1 MHAIQGQVALA
12 REHGLFKAASAS
24 QVLWHLLL
32 VVTGNSELGVS
43 QHDSLPVVTKVDFF
57 ISHSWSCPSWI
68 KFLALCH
75 QLNFDL
81 AIASSLFACLFAT
94 AFLVSWCGSVTGVAQ
109 HPRLLQALV
118 IPWPTAVFFT
128 TYFLGHLLKSGASFW
143 IDQVCIHQ
151 RNLLKKTQTLQA
163 LPGIIAQSSQMLVVW
178 DEIYFQ
184 RLWCNYEL
192 AVHTKTSKAGSIQI
206 VPTWMPLWTLASFG
220 VLSTAGYLYAGSS
233 AAKMDTDSGLSLF
246 SSLWNAYILPYVL
259 ELFAASIPL
268 TCCCLHKLK
277 RHKLMLDQMM
287 HFDLKSAKCTLETDR
302 IVLQQ
307 QVLNLFDEALQPPL
321 SVEFSRES
329 TPILSTDDTEEPLIS
344 PEDIRSIRPIT
355 SYPSKD
361 EVIGEFNEYVR
372 RTLRDSILD
381 SMGKEE
387 FTSLKF
393 CIAVCLPAVYMG
405 LNTVL
410 NCDGFGDCSVSAAK
424 RLGYT
429 SVSKYMISNAVISTF
444 LLPLSMILSF
454 PLMLRTNSLVYN
466 MVSGTISQVA
476 LGSFVTALVLIVTQ
490 SYASIQT
497 VGLIMA
503 VEKESLCWF
512 AAFLCLVALEFWAMY
527 VLFRTKAHGGTTSSC
542 RTVG

>member
-1 MHAIQGQVALA
+1 MHAIQGQVAFA

-43 QHDSLPVVTKVDFF
+43 QHNSLPVVTKVDFF

-81 AIASSLFACLFAT
+81 AIASSLFACLLAT
-94 AFLVSWCGSVTGVAQ
+94 GFLVLWCGSVTGVAQ
-109 HPRLLQALV
+109 HARLLQALV
-118 IPWPTAVFFT
+118 ILCPTAIFFT
-128 TYFLGHLLKSGASFW
+128 TYFLGHLLKPGASFW
-143 IDQVCIHQ
+143 IDQVCVHQ

-163 LPGIIAQSSQMLVVW
+163 LPGIIAQSAQMLVVW
-178 DEIYFQ
+178 DEIYFR

-206 VPTWMPLWTLASFG
+206 VPTWMPVWTLASFG
-220 VLSTAGYLYAGSS
+220 VLSTAGYLYDGSS
-233 AAKMDTDSGLSLF
+233 VTKLDTDSALSLF
-246 SSLWNAYILPYVL
+246 SSLWNAYVLPYVL
-259 ELFAASIPL
+259 ELFATSIPL

-277 RHKLMLDQMM
+277 RHKLMLDQMI
-287 HFDLKSAKCTLETDR
+287 HFDLSSAKCTLETDR

-307 QVLNLFDEALQPPL
+307 QVLNLFDEALEAPL
-321 SVEFSRES
+321 SVDFSRES
-329 TPILSTDDTEEPLIS
+329 TPILSTDAEELLIS
-344 PEDIRSIRPIT
+344 PEDIRSIRHIT

-372 RTLRDSILD
+372 GALRDSILD

-393 CIAVCLPAVYMG
+393 CIAVCLPVAYMG

-410 NCDGFGDCSVSAAK
+410 NDCSVSAAK
-424 RLGYT
+424 RAGYT
-429 SVSKYMISNAVISTF
+429 SVSKYMLSNAVVSTF

-497 VGLIMA
+497 VALVMA

-512 AAFLCLVALEFWAMY
+512 TAFLCLVALEFWAMY

-542 RTVG
+542 RTVA

>member
-1 MHAIQGQVALA
+1 
-12 REHGLFKAASAS
+12 
-24 QVLWHLLL
+24 
-32 VVTGNSELGVS
+32 
-43 QHDSLPVVTKVDFF
+43 
-57 ISHSWSCPSWI
+57 
-68 KFLALCH
+68 
-75 QLNFDL
+75 
-81 AIASSLFACLFAT
+81 
-94 AFLVSWCGSVTGVAQ
+94 
-109 HPRLLQALV
+109 
-118 IPWPTAVFFT
+118 
-128 TYFLGHLLKSGASFW
+128 
-143 IDQVCIHQ
+143 
-151 RNLLKKTQTLQA
+151 
-163 LPGIIAQSSQMLVVW
+163 
-178 DEIYFQ
+178 
-184 RLWCNYEL
+184 
-192 AVHTKTSKAGSIQI
+192 
-206 VPTWMPLWTLASFG
+206 
-220 VLSTAGYLYAGSS
+220 
-233 AAKMDTDSGLSLF
+233 MDTDSGLSLF

-387 FTSLKF
+387 STSLKF
-393 CIAVCLPAVYMG
+393 CIAVCLPVAYMG
-405 LNTVL
+405 LSTVL
-410 NCDGFGDCSVSAAK
+410 NCDGFGDCSVSAAN
-424 RLGYT
+424 LGYT
-429 SVSKYMISNAVISTF
+429 SVSKYMISTALVSTF
-444 LLPLSMILSF
+444 LFPLSMILSF

-466 MVSGTISQVA
+466 MVSGTVSQVA
-476 LGSFVTALVLIVTQ
+476 MGSFVTALVLIATQ

-497 VGLIMA
+497 VALVMA

-512 AAFLCLVALEFWAMY
+512 TAFLCLVALEFWAMY
-527 VLFRTKAHGGTTSSC
+527 LLFRTKGHGETTSSWIC
-542 RTVG
+542 RFFATKIQKRYEQMIRMIAQDFAGAAGVQCISGSFRSISDEFRMSDCQRISLCRPAAARKQEPWQKVHCNCFVAIRQRWKAKRNQNKCCSLSFKDPQNSLNGSLSSFCRSPIAIFTVAHLSAQLLLGQRNRVPSTRKHQADVVRGSKGLGH

>member
-1 MHAIQGQVALA
+1 MKHD
-12 REHGLFKAASAS
+12 LFICSVSLYIKISPYTFFWQSPSRS
-24 QVLWHLLL
+24 QDKVH
-32 VVTGNSELGVS
+32 S
-43 QHDSLPVVTKVDFF
+43 Q
-57 ISHSWSCPSWI
+57 SHKDTACPG
-68 KFLALCH
+68 C
-75 QLNFDL
+75 
-81 AIASSLFACLFAT
+81 
-94 AFLVSWCGSVTGVAQ
+94 
-109 HPRLLQALV
+109 
-118 IPWPTAVFFT
+118 
-128 TYFLGHLLKSGASFW
+128 
-143 IDQVCIHQ
+143 
-151 RNLLKKTQTLQA
+151 
-163 LPGIIAQSSQMLVVW
+163 
-178 DEIYFQ
+178 
-184 RLWCNYEL
+184 
-192 AVHTKTSKAGSIQI
+192 
-206 VPTWMPLWTLASFG
+206 
-220 VLSTAGYLYAGSS
+220 LYAGSS
-233 AAKMDTDSGLSLF
+233 AAKLDTDSGLSLF
-246 SSLWNAYILPYVL
+246 SSFWNAYVLPYVL

-329 TPILSTDDTEEPLIS
+329 TPIVSTDDAEEPLIS

-393 CIAVCLPAVYMG
+393 CMAVCLPVAYMG

-424 RLGYT
+424 RAGYT
-429 SVSKYMISNAVISTF
+429 SVSKYMISNAVTSTI

>member
-1 MHAIQGQVALA
+1 MKHRLKPTLTAEA
-12 REHGLFKAASAS
+12 
-24 QVLWHLLL
+24 
-32 VVTGNSELGVS
+32 
-43 QHDSLPVVTKVDFF
+43 
-57 ISHSWSCPSWI
+57 
-68 KFLALCH
+68 H
-75 QLNFDL
+75 Q
-81 AIASSLFACLFAT
+81 
-94 AFLVSWCGSVTGVAQ
+94 
-109 HPRLLQALV
+109 
-118 IPWPTAVFFT
+118 
-128 TYFLGHLLKSGASFW
+128 
-143 IDQVCIHQ
+143 
-151 RNLLKKTQTLQA
+151 
-163 LPGIIAQSSQMLVVW
+163 
-178 DEIYFQ
+178 
-184 RLWCNYEL
+184 EL

-220 VLSTAGYLYAGSS
+220 VLSTAGRLALTWKNPRFADFRCQVAKGGSFCDVLSIVLRIVPLKWNMICCFVLSFCISIKISPYTFSWQSPSRSQDKVHSQSHKDTACPGYLYAGSS

-387 FTSLKF
+387 STSLKF

-490 SYASIQT
+490 SYGSIQT

-542 RTVG
+542 RTVGWFEW

>member
-1 MHAIQGQVALA
+1 MHAIQGQVAFA

-43 QHDSLPVVTKVDFF
+43 QHNSLPVVNKVDFF

-81 AIASSLFACLFAT
+81 AIASSLFACLLAT
-94 AFLVSWCGSVTGVAQ
+94 GFLVLWCGSVTGVAQ
-109 HPRLLQALV
+109 HARLLQALV
-118 IPWPTAVFFT
+118 ILCPTAIFFT
-128 TYFLGHLLKSGASFW
+128 TYFLGHLLKPGASFW
-143 IDQVCIHQ
+143 IDQVCVHQ

-163 LPGIIAQSSQMLVVW
+163 LPGIIAQSAQMLVVW
-178 DEIYFQ
+178 DEIYFR

-206 VPTWMPLWTLASFG
+206 IPTWMPVWTLASFG
-220 VLSTAGYLYAGSS
+220 VLSTAGYLYDGSS
-233 AAKMDTDSGLSLF
+233 VTKLDTDSALSLF
-246 SSLWNAYILPYVL
+246 SSLWNAYVLPYVL
-259 ELFAASIPL
+259 ELFATSIPL

-277 RHKLMLDQMM
+277 RHKLMLDQMI
-287 HFDLKSAKCTLETDR
+287 HFDLSSAKCTLETDR

-307 QVLNLFDEALQPPL
+307 QVLNLFDEALEAPL
-321 SVEFSRES
+321 SVDFSRES
-329 TPILSTDDTEEPLIS
+329 APILSTDDAEEALIS
-344 PEDIRSIRPIT
+344 PEDIRSIRHIT

-372 RTLRDSILD
+372 GALRDSILD

-393 CIAVCLPAVYMG
+393 CIAVCLPVAYMG

-410 NCDGFGDCSVSAAK
+410 NDCSVSAAK
-424 RLGYT
+424 RAGYT
-429 SVSKYMISNAVISTF
+429 SVSKYMISNAVASTCLF
-444 LLPLSMILSF
+444 PLSMILSF

-497 VGLIMA
+497 VALIMA

-512 AAFLCLVALEFWAMY
+512 TAFLCLVALEFWAMY
-527 VLFRTKAHGGTTSSC
+527 FLFRSKAHGGTTSSC
-542 RTVG
+542 RTVA